1 MVKAGIY
8 GVSGYAGAQLLWLLL
23 NHKEVEVKFIAAYS
37 SAGKEITE
45 LYGNYR
51 KVFEEKCVSF
61 EEANAQIDNID
72 VLFTALPHGKSA
84 ETVALAFS
92 KGVKVIDLGAD
103 FRIEDEEL
111 MSFGMEQNS
120 MMQNLWNMR
129 FMGYLN

>member
-72 VLFTALPHGKSA
+72 VLFTA
-84 ETVALAFS
+84 
-92 KGVKVIDLGAD
+92 
-103 FRIEDEEL
+103 
-111 MSFGMEQNS
+111 
-120 MMQNLWNMR
+120 
-129 FMGYLN
+129 